1 MTCLVA
7 PPFITKQPTN
17 QKIIALQDVTF
28 AFEAKG
34 FGVIYIWKRHKNS
47 TTISIGK
54 RSSLTISKVTPLDE
68 DQYYCVAR
76 TRGGYAFTNNATLKV
91 DGKSDNVL
99 ANCLKICD

>member
-34 FGVIYIWKRHKNS
+34 FGVIYKWKRHKNS

-68 DQYYCVAR
+68 DQYYCVAM
-76 TRGGYAFTNNATLKV
+76 TRGGYAFSNNVILKV
-91 DGKSDNVL
+91 NGK
-99 ANCLKICD
+99 I